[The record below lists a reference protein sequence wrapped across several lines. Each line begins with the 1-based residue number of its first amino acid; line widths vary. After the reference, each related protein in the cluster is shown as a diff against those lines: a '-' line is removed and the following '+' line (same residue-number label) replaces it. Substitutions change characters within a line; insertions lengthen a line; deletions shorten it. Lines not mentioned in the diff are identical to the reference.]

1 MGRAARQWPVLRWLP
16 SAVLVAV
23 ALHQIA
29 LTRTT
34 GLSPWSGGGF
44 GMFASADSGSARHL
58 HVFVHRPGLRREL
71 DPPPSLAEEVQRALT
86 LPSDANL
93 TRIARALAEVP
104 TSDHGPATSVE
115 VQVWHTR
122 FDPPD
127 LTSSGHI
134 LRSRD
139 VPLAGD

>member
-1 MGRAARQWPVLRWLP
+1 MGRAVTQRSPLRWVP
-16 SAVLVAV
+16 SAVLIAV

-29 LTRTT
+29 LARTT

-44 GMFASADSGSARHL
+44 GMFASTDSGSARHL

-104 TSDHGPATSVE
+104 TRDHGPATSVE

-122 FDPPD
+122 FDPAD

-134 LRSRD
+134 LRSSV
-139 VPLAGD
+139 VPLADE